1 MHQVKRQHGTASEWK
16 LSDLNANGVLAAA
29 REHASGGRRFWFIST
44 IPSVVLS
51 QLADAARRSP
61 DVGSFVEHMLG
72 SEPLRTGW
80 DYLTGKAYGSPEVAW
95 QALQGLEVL
104 WPDERDLTH
113 MNAALAGLLLEGAAP
128 QLAAVGLGS
137 LVPDHLRVPLDAA
150 KLIELLKPLGLRP
163 RRLLGNSTN
172 RQDIRGILAGWQE
185 NVGRELLQ
193 PAIRR
198 AEAADLT
205 DQLRNSPRRL
215 LFVVGEAGG
224 GKSVVLHQAVAQI
237 EADGWPVLALRLDHI
252 EPFSSTIELGRRKGL
267 DVSPVTALA
276 AAAQDGPSMLVVDQL
291 DAVSLASG
299 RMPASFETVTD
310 LLREAGAFPGMRVVL
325 ACRKFDVENDHRI
338 RALAAAREVTQIQVG
353 PLTTEQVDAAVL
365 AMGLAADQ
373 LTDRQRELLMTP
385 LHLVLLR
392 SIADQPDALSFAT
405 ETQLFDA
412 YWNRKRYDCREQ
424 RPQPPLRFPQVVS
437 VLVEAMS
444 ERQRLSAPVSV
455 LDDSDLGSDA
465 DVLISQGVLVPDGSE
480 LAFFHEGFFDYAF
493 ARHWLAGRQTLE
505 KFLHSSEQELFRRTQ
520 VRQILIR
527 LHGDDPERFVSEVE
541 AILTDSD
548 ARFHI
553 KDLVLAFL
561 RALTEPTVAEWELMG
576 RLIAA
581 GLPFADRLWLT
592 MRTLPWFKRLDA
604 EGFIADGLASSDNAD
619 HRRVLELMLGAVK
632 EQPDRIA
639 GLVAPY
645 AGRTPDYPAWLSWI
659 IRFGNIY
666 ESRALFELVTAAIR
680 RGDFEGIEH
689 ALWLG
694 VHGLGQQQP
703 GWAAELLGTY
713 LAERPHAFDVNTA
726 GRVMALNLTDH
737 ALKELTAQSAEG
749 APQEFLEQLV
759 PYLLQVM
766 ELTGAQP
773 AGHPMADRHLSH
785 SHPIDGPAYDLD
797 DALSRGTAAALRKLV
812 TANPEAARPVLEIL
826 AADPHDAA
834 QWFLYEGLRSAGEH
848 YADWAAA
855 LLLEGDHRLIS
866 GYAENPVWTTRRLL
880 EAITP
885 HVPAKS
891 FAALEHAVI
900 DLRPSWQTT
909 VGWASF
915 TLLSGMAES
924 KLSQTGRQQLGE
936 LRRRFKMEQLPV
948 PGPRGGCVRAPIPPE
963 AAGHL
968 SDEQWLGVM
977 NRYNTDT
984 ADYETLRGGAHELS
998 QILKTQAIA
1007 EPIRFARLALRL
1019 DGQAHAAYSQA
1030 ILIAL
1035 ADTTEHINP
1044 RLVFDVIRHIA
1055 SLGYEEHQDW
1065 LGWPLRKYIGDEIP
1079 DDIVQIILDRALHAA
1094 SPAEDSWQDTDGDIF
1109 MAGFNSARG
1118 ISASILG
1125 DLLIHDATGHRT
1137 AQVIP
1142 SLPQLAEDPV
1152 VAVRCCVA
1160 HLLTACLRYARTEVT
1175 AAFEMLVAADDRLLA
1190 TRQVL
1195 DLMGYI
1201 GLGEPKTIEPV
1212 IRRMLHSIHPEVREA
1227 GGWMAA
1233 FAGLDLGLDHLL
1245 TATCGSTDAPTRKGA
1260 ARQCAHRLP
1269 RTSNPQAAA
1278 AALSQFMTDHAPDV
1292 HEAAAEVAAAL
1303 RGQPLRPYAKTL
1315 KALIDSPSFSHAL
1328 PQLLITLR
1336 NAPDRID
1343 NLVIQSTRR
1352 FLEIHGT
1359 EASDLSTAAAAQAP
1373 EIGRLVLRAYTQ
1385 ASGATARA
1393 ATLDLIDGLLLSG
1406 TYDMAQL
1413 VDEAER

>member
-128 QLAAVGLGS
+128 PLAAVGLGS
-137 LVPDHLRVPLDAA
+137 LVPDHLRVPLDTA

-299 RMPASFETVTD
+299 RMPASFEAVTD

-412 YWNRKRYDCREQ
+412 YWNRKRHDCREQ

-541 AILTDSD
+541 AILTDPD

-561 RALTEPTVAEWELMG
+561 RALTEPTVAEWGLMG

-713 LAERPHAFDVNTA
+713 LAERPHAFDVDTA

-866 GYAENPVWTTRRLL
+866 GHAENPVWTTRRLL
-880 EAITP
+880 EAISP

-936 LRRRFKMEQLPV
+936 LRRRFKMEQPPV

-1044 RLVFDVIRHIA
+1044 RLVFEVIRHIA

-1212 IRRMLHSIHPEVREA
+1212 IRCMLHSIHPEVREA

-1245 TATCGSTDAPTRKGA
+1245 TAACGSTDAPTRKGA

-1328 PQLLITLR
+1328 PQLLITQR

-1343 NLVIQSTRR
+1343 DLVIQSTRR